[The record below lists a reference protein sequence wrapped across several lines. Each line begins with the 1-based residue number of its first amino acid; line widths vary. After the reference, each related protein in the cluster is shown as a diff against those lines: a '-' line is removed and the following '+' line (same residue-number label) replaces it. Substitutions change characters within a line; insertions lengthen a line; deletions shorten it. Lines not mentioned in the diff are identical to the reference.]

1 MRSAFFK
8 DLLCTVGH
16 FPWRCFWCFVFL
28 LLSPLLQQRQVLAL
42 ARQQQ
47 MKQGLLPSCRFLS
60 SFLRHA
66 VMLLIDAVAAVASVA
81 AVIAAVNATG
91 TEATAGAA
99 FCGLL
104 RGTSCT

>member
-66 VMLLIDAVAAVASVA
+66 VMLLFDAVAAVAAASAYAVGQMKVCQNFAVA
-81 AVIAAVNATG
+81 AVAA
-91 TEATAGAA
+91 
-99 FCGLL
+99 
-104 RGTSCT
+104 RRMM

>member
-66 VMLLIDAVAAVASVA
+66 VMLLIDAVAAVASVP
-81 AVIAAVNATG
+81 
-91 TEATAGAA
+91 
-99 FCGLL
+99 LL
-104 RGTSCT
+104 LLLLMQLVR